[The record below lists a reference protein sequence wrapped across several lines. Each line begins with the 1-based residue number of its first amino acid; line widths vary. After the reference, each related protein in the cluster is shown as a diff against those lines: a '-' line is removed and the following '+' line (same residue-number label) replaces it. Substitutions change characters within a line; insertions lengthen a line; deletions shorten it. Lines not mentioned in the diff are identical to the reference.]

1 MVSVAQLS
9 DDMKHITEYRTDN
22 GTAFNGYRVSI
33 SKKNIV
39 FCKYIPAKGIGWDAA
54 RNEAI
59 EFEAELAS
67 KLAECDTVEE
77 ILKLRES
84 FR

>member
-9 DDMKHITEYRTDN
+9 NDMKHITEYRTDN
-22 GTAFNGYRVSI
+22 GAAFNGYRMAI
-33 SKKNIV
+33 SKKGIL

-54 RNEAI
+54 RDRAI
-59 EFEAELAS
+59 ELEVEIS
-67 KLAECDTVEE
+67 RKLSSCDTVEE